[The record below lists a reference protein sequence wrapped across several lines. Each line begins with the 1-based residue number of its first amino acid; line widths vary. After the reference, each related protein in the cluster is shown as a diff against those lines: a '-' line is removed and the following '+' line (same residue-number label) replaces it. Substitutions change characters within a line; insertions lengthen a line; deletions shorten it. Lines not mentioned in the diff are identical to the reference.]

1 MSDNRWSGVHGKNS
15 GLDGDKTSTGAV
27 CYAGSQG
34 WSVNGRRKL
43 YVGDKTS
50 PCPKCGQPGVIAS
63 GDLRQTNPQ
72 GRAVAVDGSPVR
84 CGCATGTNFVIAAG
98 NPSTAKIIGAQSQ
111 SGQQPSS
118 RNTLRFQ
125 CADDDGRL
133 MVDCRYVLMFPD
145 GHTETGNT
153 DNQGMTAWHY
163 AEYAESINL
172 HILMD

>member
-63 GDLRQTNPQ
+63 GDLRPGAGCSRRWFTGTLWVRDRNELRDC
-72 GRAVAVDGSPVR
+72 GGKSVNGKNYRCTEPVR
-84 CGCATGTNFVIAAG
+84 ATTFF
-98 NPSTAKIIGAQSQ
+98 S
-111 SGQQPSS
+111 
-118 RNTLRFQ
+118 
-125 CADDDGRL
+125 
-133 MVDCRYVLMFPD
+133 
-145 GHTETGNT
+145 
-153 DNQGMTAWHY
+153 
-163 AEYAESINL
+163 
-172 HILMD
+172 

>member
-72 GRAVAVDGSPVR
+72 GRVLPSMVHQYAVGVRPERTSLLLREIRQRQKLSVHRASPGNNRLHV
-84 CGCATGTNFVIAAG
+84 TPFVFSV
-98 NPSTAKIIGAQSQ
+98 PTMM
-111 SGQQPSS
+111 
-118 RNTLRFQ
+118 
-125 CADDDGRL
+125 AD
-133 MVDCRYVLMFPD
+133 
-145 GHTETGNT
+145 
-153 DNQGMTAWHY
+153 
-163 AEYAESINL
+163 
-172 HILMD
+172 

>member
-1 MSDNRWSGVHGKNS
+1 MSGNRWSGVHGKNS

-50 PCPKCGQPGVIAS
+50 SCPRCGQPGVIVS
-63 GDLRQTNPQ
+63 GDPRQTNPQ
-72 GRAVAVDGSPVR
+72 GRAVVVYGSPVR
-84 CGCATGTNFVIAAG
+84 CGCAEGTNYVIAAG
-98 NPSTAKIIGAQSQ
+98 NPLTAKIISAQSQ
-111 SGQQPSS
+111 PVQQPSS

-133 MVDCRYVLMFPD
+133 MIACRYVLMFPD
-145 GHTETGNT
+145 GHTETGIT
-153 DNQGMTAWHY
+153 DNEGMTEWHS
-163 AEYAESINL
+163 AESAENINL

>member
-15 GLDGDKTSTGAV
+15 GLDGDKTSTRAV

-72 GRAVAVDGSPVR
+72 ERAVAVDGSPVG

-98 NPSTAKIIGAQSQ
+98 NPSTTKIIGAQSQ

-133 MVDCRYVLMFPD
+133 MVDYRYVLMFPD
-145 GHTETGNT
+145 RHTETGNR

-163 AEYAESINL
+163 AESAE
-172 HILMD
+172 ILT